1 MLRCYLS
8 DPKDSRPLR
17 TRCFSTHDDDV
28 DKVLLVFEDFN
39 HDLDVID
46 DEIDAKKG
54 TKMDVDVVGNDAR
67 CSGIGLNMR
76 DEMGDE
82 MGDEMSFK
90 MVLILMLVLILN
102 LKWNLMMIMIKSTM
116 MNSFR

>member
-46 DEIDAKKG
+46 DEIDVKKG

-76 DEMGDE
+76 DE